1 MWQALIKRRKSVLD
15 NKSIVIDKIKYMES
29 QGKIKIDFKNKGETN
44 DQFSGIFSEP
54 ADPLFYESLKALK
67 SSVQVILD
75 LPDDMATRI
84 VPYAVSYTYG
94 AEGRMGAVISS
105 RFIIPSTG
113 KETTI
118 STPLMK
124 CYEGGKDE
132 AKCFSQGTA
141 KKLWQLEA
149 EARRY
154 LAGDRAQQNL
164 FDEEQPEAEQE
175 HHAELP
181 QAQPAIEP

>member
-1 MWQALIKRRKSVLD
+1 MD
-15 NKSIVIDKIKYMES
+15 NKSIIIDKIKYMES

-75 LPDDMATRI
+75 LPDDMASRI
-84 VPYAVSYTYG
+84 IPYAVSYTYG
-94 AEGRMGAVISS
+94 ADGRMGAVISS
-105 RFIIPSTG
+105 RFIIPSTD

-132 AKCFSQGTA
+132 AKCFSADTA

-164 FDEEQPEAEQE
+164 FDEEQPKAEQE
-175 HHAELP
+175 AVPALNEP
-181 QAQPAIEP
+181 EPPAIEA

>member
-1 MWQALIKRRKSVLD
+1 
-15 NKSIVIDKIKYMES
+15 MES

-54 ADPLFYESLKALK
+54 ADPLFYESLKVLK

-75 LPDDMATRI
+75 LPDDMASRI
-84 VPYAVSYTYG
+84 IPYAVSYTYG

-124 CYEGGKDE
+124 CYDGGNDE
-132 AKCFSQGTA
+132 DKCFTATTA
-141 KKLWQLEA
+141 KKLWALEK

-154 LAGDRAQQNL
+154 LRGERAQTNL
-164 FDEEQPEAEQE
+164 FDGAPTQGPGAAEQ
-175 HHAELP
+175 AAPP
-181 QAQPAIEP
+181 QEIEADVKALGA